1 MEENMNY
8 SRRVIDDLLD
18 DLLPELPAI
27 LLDGPKGV
35 GKTETALQRAKTVF
49 RLDVAAQLQV
59 VQASTESALQ
69 QPAPVLFDEWQNF
82 PGIWGAVK
90 NAADSQTGPKGPFLL
105 TGSAYVPAAV
115 THTGA
120 GRIYDIR
127 MRPMTLPER
136 GVASPTVSLSSLLK
150 GESAI
155 NFQTTTIKLE
165 DYVDEILASGLPGIR
180 RLSSRGRSAQLESY
194 LRTIVQKDME
204 EAGQKIRKPETVMA
218 WLRAYAGA
226 TSSTTNWNKIL
237 DAASPGQDLK
247 PAKTTVMPY
256 IETLTSLRILDELPG
271 WTLSNNPLKRLTAKP
286 KHHLADPALAAKLLG
301 LTKSKLLTGQDGNG
315 VLLRNGGILGA
326 LFESLVAMSVR
337 VFAQPVNASVFHL
350 RTADDRQEIDL
361 IVESEDGGILA
372 IEVKLAPDVDGKD
385 VRHLLWLKEQ
395 IPDRVTDLVIVTT
408 GNTAYRRMD
417 GVAVVPLA
425 LLGS

>member
-1 MEENMNY
+1 MEELMSY
-8 SRRVIDDLLD
+8 SRRIVDDLLD

-59 VQASTESALQ
+59 VQASTESALR
-69 QPAPVLFDEWQNF
+69 QPAPILFDEWQNL
-82 PGIWGAVK
+82 PEIWGAVK
-90 NAADSQTGPKGPFLL
+90 NAADSQTGPSGPFLL
-105 TGSAYVPAAV
+105 TGSAYVPAVV

-136 GVASPTVSLSSLLK
+136 GIENPTVSLGSLLK
-150 GESAI
+150 GESVI
-155 NFQTTTIKLE
+155 DFQTTAIKLE
-165 DYVDEILASGLPGIR
+165 DYVEEILASGLPGIR
-180 RLSSRGRSAQLESY
+180 RLSSKGRSAQLESY

-204 EAGQKIRKPETVMA
+204 EAGQKIRKPETVLA
-218 WLRAYAGA
+218 WLKAYAGA
-226 TSSTTNWNKIL
+226 TSTTANWNKIL
-237 DAASPGQDLK
+237 LAASPGQDSK

-256 IETLTSLRILDELPG
+256 VETLTSLRILDELPG
-271 WTLSNNPLKRLTAKP
+271 WTLSNNPLKRLTEKP

-301 LTKSKLLTGQDGNG
+301 LTKTKLLTGEDGD
-315 VLLRNGGILGA
+315 VVVLRNGGILGA
-326 LFESLVAMSVR
+326 LFESLVTMSVR
-337 VFAQPVNASVFHL
+337 VFAQPANAKVFHL
-350 RTADDRQEIDL
+350 RTADDRQEVDL
-361 IVESEDGGILA
+361 IVESEDGAILA
-372 IEVKLAPDVDGKD
+372 IEVKLAADVDSND
-385 VRHLLWLKEQ
+385 VRHLLWLREQ
-395 IPDRVTDLVIVTT
+395 IPDRVVDLVIVTT
-408 GNTAYRRMD
+408 GDTAYRRPD